1 MSIAELRERIEHN
14 RRMIEQETEKK
25 RQDNLA
31 KKDREAE
38 ELIST
43 ASKIQEARDKRKI
56 ENDQKRELKLK

>member
-1 MSIAELRERIEHN
+1 
-14 RRMIEQETEKK
+14 MIEQETEKK